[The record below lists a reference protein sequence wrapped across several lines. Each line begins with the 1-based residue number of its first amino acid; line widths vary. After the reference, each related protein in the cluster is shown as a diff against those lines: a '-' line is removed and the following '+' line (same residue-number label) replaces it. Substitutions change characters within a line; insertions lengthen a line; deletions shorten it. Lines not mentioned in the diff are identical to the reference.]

1 MTETTIIN
9 GQEVPVVKAEVI
21 TTYRNKKT
29 GETYKDEQAYKAANI
44 AVEDL
49 EQDVKV
55 IMPKL
60 DLFGKKG

>member
-1 MTETTIIN
+1 MTKTTIIN
-9 GQEVPVVKAEVI
+9 GQEVPLVEAEVI
-21 TTYRNKKT
+21 TIYRHKKT

>member
-1 MTETTIIN
+1 MTKTTIIN
-9 GQEVPVVKAEVI
+9 GQKVPIVKAEVI

>member
-1 MTETTIIN
+1 MTKTTIIN
-9 GQEVPVVKAEVI
+9 GQEVPLVEAEVI
-21 TTYRNKKT
+21 TIYRHKKT
-29 GETYKDEQAYKAANI
+29 GAIYKDEETYKAANI
-44 AVEDL
+44 LPEDL

>member
-9 GQEVPVVKAEVI
+9 GQEVPIVKAEVI

-29 GETYKDEQAYKAANI
+29 GAIYKDEEAYKAANI
-44 AVEDL
+44 LPENL